1 MIDNILKIIRFSNF
15 LHIKRLIILQMCLS
29 FPCESITQGEYI

>member
-15 LHIKRLIILQMCLS
+15 LHIKINNFTNVLS